1 MCEAWIVAKTGLT
14 VAEHQH
20 RTVANYVQLRD
31 LAPDLPVVPVV
42 QGWTVTD
49 YLRCVDRYATA
60 GVDLTTVPLVG
71 LGSVCRR
78 QATGE
83 AEAIITALHER
94 GVTRLHGFG
103 IKVLGLRRY
112 GHLLT
117 SADSMAW
124 SVAARRSVPLP
135 GCTAHRNCAN
145 CPRYAYRWRAE
156 VIHAAAHSHG

>member
-1 MCEAWIVAKTGLT
+1 
-14 VAEHQH
+14 
-20 RTVANYVQLRD
+20 VANYAQLRD
-31 LAPDLPVVPVV
+31 LAPDLPIVPVV

-60 GVDLTTVPLVG
+60 GVDLTTAPLVG

-83 AEAIITALHER
+83 AEAIIAALHER

-117 SADSMAW
+117 SADSMILYL
-124 SVAARRSVPLP
+124 V
-135 GCTAHRNCAN
+135 RNC
-145 CPRYAYRWRAE
+145 W
-156 VIHAAAHSHG
+156 